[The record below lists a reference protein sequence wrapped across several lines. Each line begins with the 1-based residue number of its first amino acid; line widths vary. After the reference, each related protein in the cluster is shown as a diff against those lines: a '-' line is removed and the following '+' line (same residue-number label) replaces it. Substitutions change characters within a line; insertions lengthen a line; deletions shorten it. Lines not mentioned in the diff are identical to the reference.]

1 MPERAAH
8 SIDSSPVGR
17 GLTLMLA
24 ATGLWFLAG
33 LIATGM
39 LLALGPGPGWFSVV
53 GALAGLAVSGSVLA
67 GYILDR
73 RDAKRLAA
81 MAQAAGL
88 ASLPQEDLTLESVVR
103 RLGQRLERAHHFRA
117 AIGAL
122 DAIALVVDAD
132 GTILALSQGAERLA
146 PGVHEGQSLNA
157 LLGEGN
163 VEAGG
168 VPEERLVTLGGKR
181 LSMARHA
188 LPSGRYAL
196 EMRPAG
202 HYLADDD
209 IDALAGAIGTGR
221 IGFRFDRE
229 AAYASPALHL
239 FNIGLEKLDRGLTQ
253 FRAVLSGS
261 AEANTDASLP
271 LAQEGEQVV
280 AMLAALIE
288 QQEEERTLRE
298 GLEAKLD
305 SVKSLMGRFETRAAQ
320 LELSEET
327 ARLALEHG
335 TEKLAGL
342 EERALGM
349 ARRGAESAK
358 LALAAEGVAGRTQA
372 IVGDIERLVHEID
385 TMIAGIEDVSF
396 RTNLLALNAAVE
408 AARAGEKGAGFAV
421 VADEVRQLAQVTNRS
436 AKDIRL
442 IADKGRTQART
453 GLGAVAELQKI
464 TAALQ
469 ENLRNL
475 SNDAPSIAPD
485 RQDNAA
491 ARAGIVLQAGAID
504 KDRQKPVFDRRAAS

>member
-1 MPERAAH
+1 MPDRPANPT
-8 SIDSSPVGR
+8 DSSPYGR

-24 ATGLWFLAG
+24 ATGLWLLAG

-39 LLALGPGPGWFSVV
+39 LLATGPGPGWFCVL
-53 GALAGLAVSGSVLA
+53 GAVAGLAIAGSLLA
-67 GYILDR
+67 GHIVDR
-73 RDAKRLAA
+73 REAKGLAA
-81 MAQAAGL
+81 IAQAAGL
-88 ASLPQEDLTLESVVR
+88 NGGPGDDLSMAGIVR
-103 RLGQRLERAHHFRA
+103 RLGLRLERAHHFRA

-122 DAIALVVDAD
+122 DAIALVVDGD
-132 GTILALSQGAERLA
+132 GTILAISQGAERLA

-157 LLGEGN
+157 LLGQGY

-168 VPEERLVTLGGKR
+168 IPEERLVTLGGKR

-209 IDALAGAIGTGR
+209 IDALAGAIGAGH
-221 IGFRFDRE
+221 ISFRFDRE
-229 AAYASPALHL
+229 AAHASPALHQ
-239 FNIGLEKLDRGLTQ
+239 FNTSLERLDDGLTQ
-253 FRAVLSGS
+253 FRAIVSGS
-261 AEANTDASLP
+261 AEANADPDLP
-271 LAQEGEQVV
+271 LAEEGEQVV

-288 QQEEERTLRE
+288 QQEEDRQARA

-305 SVKSLMGRFETRAAQ
+305 GVKALMGRFEARAAQ
-320 LELSEET
+320 LELSEEN
-327 ARLALEHG
+327 ARLELAKRAEA
-335 TEKLAGL
+335 LAGL
-342 EERALGM
+342 EARSQNM
-349 ARRGAESAK
+349 ARSGAEAAAM
-358 LALAAEGVAGRTQA
+358 ALAVEAAAGRTQA
-372 IVGDIERLVHEID
+372 LVSDIERMVQEID

-436 AKDIRL
+436 AKDIRM
-442 IADKGRTQART
+442 IADKGRAQARN
-453 GLGAVAELQKI
+453 GQGEAAELQKI

-475 SNDAPSIAPD
+475 SNDAPSISAEKQEKRPAIAP
-485 RQDNAA
+485 R
-491 ARAGIVLQAGAID
+491 IFTAGAVKQD
-504 KDRQKPVFDRRAAS
+504 GQKPVFDRRAAS